1 MQKYFSTNQ
10 KKPNMKQSLFILC
23 LVAMFIMFGSI
34 NRAEAQVQITIQ
46 NDSDWAFY
54 EMYMTASDYETW
66 GEDLLEMSGQ
76 SVLIREEAISISI
89 PAIGYWDLK
98 IIDEDGDECVVTE
111 IYINDHEY
119 VHVTSDM
126 LLDCYK

>member
-1 MQKYFSTNQ
+1 
-10 KKPNMKQSLFILC
+10 MKQSLFTLC